1 MSLLFIIQLSVS
13 IAALAITSKQ
23 QKDILKAGWNKA
35 VTVKEKLEL
44 QQKLDCCGFET
55 KNFTID
61 YNHPSC
67 AGVSIPALV
76 R

>member
-1 MSLLFIIQLSVS
+1 MSLLFIIQLSIS
-13 IAALAITSKQ
+13 ISALAVTSKQ

-44 QQKLDCCGFET
+44 QQKLDCCGFDT

-61 YNHPSC
+61 SKHPSC
-67 AGVSIPALV
+67 SGVSE
-76 R
+76 